1 MADDKN
7 PPLPDL
13 ESDLQM
19 VAPDAASTAPDE
31 SAGPKSAA
39 DLEAVFDVP
48 VHVSAVLGR
57 TRMDVGDL
65 RFSGIIHQP
74 AFFDGSRATII
85 RIFWPH
91 DTRPQQRLTSESVNC
106 RS

>member
-19 VAPDAASTAPDE
+19 VAPDGAAATAPDE

-39 DLEAVFDVP
+39 DLEAVGATSDVRTFD
-48 VHVSAVLGR
+48 S
-57 TRMDVGDL
+57 DL
-65 RFSGIIHQP
+65 TVVEAFVDRSGVAHQ
-74 AFFDGSRATII
+74 
-85 RIFWPH
+85 
-91 DTRPQQRLTSESVNC
+91 
-106 RS
+106 